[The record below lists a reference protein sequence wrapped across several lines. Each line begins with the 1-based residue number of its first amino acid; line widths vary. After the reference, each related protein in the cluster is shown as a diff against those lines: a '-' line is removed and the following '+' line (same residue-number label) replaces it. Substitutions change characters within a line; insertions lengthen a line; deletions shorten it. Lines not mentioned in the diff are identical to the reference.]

1 MSYGSRG
8 RTERTVGL
16 DLGDK
21 YSYLCVLD
29 TETGKL
35 VEDGRLRTI
44 PDDFRGRFDS
54 EQRMKVVIEV
64 GTHSSWISRLL
75 SECGHEVLIANPRKT
90 RLIYGDKHKTDKL
103 DAQKLA
109 RLGPG

>member
-44 PDDFRGRFDS
+44 PDDLRRRFDS

-64 GTHSSWISRLL
+64 S
-75 SECGHEVLIANPRKT
+75 APT
-90 RLIYGDKHKTDKL
+90 R
-103 DAQKLA
+103 
-109 RLGPG
+109 PG

>member
-35 VEDGRLRTI
+35 VQDGRLRTI
-44 PDDFRGRFDS
+44 PDDLRRRFDS
-54 EQRMKVVIEV
+54 EQRMKRR
-64 GTHSSWISRLL
+64 HRSRYPLDL
-75 SECGHEVLIANPRKT
+75 
-90 RLIYGDKHKTDKL
+90 DKP
-103 DAQKLA
+103 AA
-109 RLGPG
+109 